1 MDYIKKID
9 KIINILTI
17 NGKADF
23 AKRILDEKN
32 NSFTS
37 SELLMRVGYELNK
50 IIETNLEIKKL
61 IKIDVKEYLAY
72 CKSIGLSIEYYD

>member
-9 KIINILTI
+9 KIINILKV
-17 NGKADF
+17 NGKTDF
-23 AKRILDEKN
+23 ANKVLEEKN

-50 IIETNLEIKKL
+50 IIRNNLEVKNL
-61 IKIDVKEYLAY
+61 INNDVRELISY
-72 CKSIGLSIEYYD
+72 CRDIGLYIEN